1 MLVGLATTLEL
12 RSESPQSSRPM
23 LRLPTFSKS
32 KTMQAEKLDTRAKA
46 LAINL
51 DEKRYGTF
59 AEIGAGQ
66 EVVRWFFTAG
76 GAAGTIS
83 KSISAYDMQVS
94 DAIYGPCRRYV
105 CRTRLQSMLD
115 HEYTLNLDRLHKSR
129 GLRTAF
135 FTFADTVSA
144 RNFRGTNDCHGWL
157 GVKFQSHPRDEASQ
171 IIIHV
176 RMLDD
181 SNPQQQEALGIVGV
195 NLLYAAF
202 FHYHQ
207 PERLVESLLDGLSTD
222 RIEIDMIEFSGIEFR
237 HVDNRLTALKLVQLG
252 LSNAAMFEPDGTV
265 IQPSEALYK
274 KSIVV
279 ERGSFRPVTR
289 VNLDMLRCASEKFR
303 EEAGNDD
310 EDAVSIMEITMKN
323 LMATGDIDYH
333 DFLARADVL
342 ASCGKTVMISN
353 YFEYYRLAAYL
364 ARYTSKPIGITMGAH
379 SLQEI
384 FDEKYY
390 GDLAGGILEAL
401 GRLFKNRLRLYI
413 YPFQDKESGE
423 LTTVDNLIVSPEHA
437 KLYGYLVDKQCV
449 VQLDNFDPEILHIF
463 SRDILQKIKAGD
475 HRWEEMVPSSVRQV
489 ITERGYFGFVR
500 VATDTRTEQASRATQ
515 GNDSP
520 SLTPKTHVKESVG
533 K

>member
-1 MLVGLATTLEL
+1 
-12 RSESPQSSRPM
+12 
-23 LRLPTFSKS
+23 
-32 KTMQAEKLDTRAKA
+32 MQAEELDTRGKA
-46 LAINL
+46 LSINL

-83 KSISAYDMQVS
+83 KSISAYDMKVS
-94 DAIYGPCRRYV
+94 DAIYGPCKRYV
-105 CRTRLQSMLD
+105 CRSRLQSMLD
-115 HEYTLNLDRLHKSR
+115 HEYKLNLDRLQNSR

-144 RNFRGTNDCHGWL
+144 RNYRGTNDCHGWL

-202 FHYHQ
+202 FYYHRA
-207 PERLVESLLDGLSTD
+207 EKMVESLLDGLSTD
-222 RIEIDMIEFSGIEFR
+222 RIEIDMIECSGIEFR
-237 HVDNRLTALKLVQLG
+237 HVDNRLMSLQLVQLG
-252 LSNAAMFEPDGTV
+252 LSNAAMFQPDGTV

-274 KSIVV
+274 KSILV
-279 ERGSFRPVTR
+279 ERGSFRPVTK
-289 VNLDMLRCASEKFR
+289 VNLDMLRCATESFQEAAET
-303 EEAGNDD
+303 EEQNV
-310 EDAVSIMEITMKN
+310 VSIMEITMKN

-342 ASCGKTVMISN
+342 AACGKTVMISN

-364 ARYTSKPIGITMGAH
+364 ARFTKKPIGVTMGAQ
-379 SLQEI
+379 SLKEI

-390 GDLAGGILEAL
+390 THLEGGILEAL
-401 GRLFKNRLRLYI
+401 GRLFKNGLKLFI
-413 YPFQDKESGE
+413 LS
-423 LTTVDNLIVSPEHA
+423 LI
-437 KLYGYLVDKQCV
+437 
-449 VQLDNFDPEILHIF
+449 HI
-463 SRDILQKIKAGD
+463 
-475 HRWEEMVPSSVRQV
+475 
-489 ITERGYFGFVR
+489 
-500 VATDTRTEQASRATQ
+500 
-515 GNDSP
+515 
-520 SLTPKTHVKESVG
+520 
-533 K
+533 